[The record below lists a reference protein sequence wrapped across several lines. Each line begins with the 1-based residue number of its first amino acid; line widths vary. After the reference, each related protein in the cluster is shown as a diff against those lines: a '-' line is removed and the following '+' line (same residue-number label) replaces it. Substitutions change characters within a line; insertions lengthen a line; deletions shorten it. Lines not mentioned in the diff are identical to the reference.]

1 MLKSFRHI
9 WKKLIEEVHIRKY
22 LLYALGKILLV
33 VAGILTALQVNNKNE
48 EREEQIVV
56 DELKS
61 APLSPKTK

>member
-1 MLKSFRHI
+1 
-9 WKKLIEEVHIRKY
+9 
-22 LLYALGKILLV
+22 V